1 MGIEL
6 GVCCM
11 VDRRVSRSHDG
22 VELSLLVG
30 CRPYLTSLPREAFAR
45 FDFARMPP
53 RHQIGNEALRGR
65 RKMFHRMH
73 FYGMAWGSPPE
84 LDARRFDCATAVEA
98 GSLFQEAVARLA
110 VE

>member
-30 CRPYLTSLPREAFAR
+30 CRPYLTSLPREAFAGFVLGR
-45 FDFARMPP
+45 IPP
-53 RHQIGNEALRGR
+53 RHRIESEALRKK
-65 RKMFHRMH
+65 KMFHRMH
-73 FYGMAWGSPPE
+73 FHGMAWGSPPE
-84 LDARRFDCATAVEA
+84 LEARRLDCVWAVEA
-98 GSLFQEAVARLA
+98 GSPFQEDVARLA